1 MKAIILAAGTGSRL
15 RPLTEKL
22 PKSMVRVNGKQ
33 ILAHQIDAYL
43 NAGLKKES
51 IYIAVGYKS
60 EFIVDFISQNYKGVN
75 VVVNQEYSTT
85 NNMYSLYL
93 SLEEIGFDNKNGL
106 FISNGDCVYSVPV
119 IKKLMD
125 DPRPNLIA
133 AEKGVHNEESMKITL
148 QNGKINDISKQITD
162 QVAYG
167 VSIDLYKLGSQAVRN
182 LTKIIEDYIF
192 NQKQRNLWTEVA
204 LKNLLGK
211 EDFEPMDIR
220 GEKWVE
226 IDNMDDLTLA
236 DRLFSDFNLK
246 SKRCFIFDLDGTV
259 YLGTEPIT
267 GTINFIR
274 DHMRD
279 GKDIYFM
286 TNNTSKLP
294 ADYVKRLKN
303 FDLEIEQNMVI
314 SPVFPLIE
322 HLKNN
327 ELKNI
332 FLVANSGFS
341 SYLKAAIPGIKLT
354 DESSDCQAIVLAYD
368 TELTYEKLRAASIL
382 LQNNKNLIYLAT
394 HSDMVC
400 PTESGNIPDIGT
412 MITTIEL
419 TTGKKPDL
427 IFGKP
432 NPELLQHLGAKY
444 KSDEMVLVG
453 DRLYTDK
460 KLADN
465 IGCDF
470 VCVLSGETRREDV
483 EDLRDEKFPA
493 LIVKHLGEIID

>member
-43 NAGLKKES
+43 KAGLKKEA
-51 IYIAVGYKS
+51 IYIAVGYKA
-60 EFIVDFISQNYKGVN
+60 EIIVDFISKNYKGVN
-75 VVVNQEYSTT
+75 VVVNQDYQTT

-125 DPRPNLIA
+125 DHRPNLIA

-148 QNGKINDISKQITD
+148 QNGKIDNISKEITD
-162 QVAYG
+162 KDAYG
-167 VSIDLYKLGSQAVRN
+167 VSIDLYKLGSPAIRK

-192 NQKQRNLWTEVA
+192 SQKKRNLWTEVA
-204 LKNLLGK
+204 LKNLLG
-211 EDFEPMDIR
+211 EEYFEPLDIK

-236 DRLFSDFNLK
+236 DRLFSDFQLK
-246 SKRCFIFDLDGTV
+246 NKRCFIFDLDGTV
-259 YLGTEPIT
+259 YLGTEPIV

-274 DHMRD
+274 DHMTD
-279 GKDIYFM
+279 GKDFYFM
-286 TNNTSKLP
+286 TNNTSKVP
-294 ADYVKRLKN
+294 AEYVKRLKS
-303 FDLEIEQNMVI
+303 FDLDIKQSMII

-322 HLKNN
+322 HLKKNKINN
-327 ELKNI
+327 I
-332 FLVANSGFS
+332 YLVANSNFS
-341 SYLKAAIPGIKLT
+341 NYLKAAIPGIKLNAG
-354 DESSDCQAIVLAYD
+354 SSDCQAVVLAYD
-368 TELTYEKLRAASIL
+368 TELTYEKLRTASIL

-400 PTESGNIPDIGT
+400 PTEKGNIPDIGT
-412 MITTIEL
+412 IILTIEQ
-419 TTGKKPDL
+419 TTGRKPDL

-444 KSDEMVLVG
+444 EPDEMVLVG

-483 EDLRDEKFPA
+483 EELKDEKFPA
-493 LIVKHLGEIID
+493 LIVRHVGEMIG